1 MIAQIMAGIAGVGVG
16 CAIILA
22 GIALYFTIPLIIL
35 EFRLSRERREQ
46 VGKWTDCGQIDR
58 PCGACAHCGY
68 TGRIER
74 ETCLF
79 RNRVTVRQYC
89 YCGITNME
97 LTREQA
103 FHKSDCAHWTPCA
116 ALAASKGERR
126 AANESQD

>member
-1 MIAQIMAGIAGVGVG
+1 MIGQIIAGIAGIIIG
-16 CAIILA
+16 CAILL
-22 GIALYFTIPLIIL
+22 GGFALYIIIPELAL
-35 EFRLSRERREQ
+35 QFRFWRERRQQ

-74 ETCLF
+74 ETRFF
-79 RNRVTVRQYC
+79 RNRVTVRQYF
-89 YCGITNME
+89 YCGITNGE

-116 ALAASKGERR
+116 MLKGRGTDGKEGV
-126 AANESQD
+126 